1 MNATGFLTLI
11 ASLAISSPR
20 PCTPVPICASLFN
33 ACDSPFFHAFRAESS
48 SHFRIDDGS
57 QCDDLPF
64 TISLSLSLSLSHTHT
79 HTQKLRNY
87 SYSSP
92 PYTTHFNVE
101 RVSYCVNCLLSPQP
115 RSLSVSLCVSE
126 VRRQSARWR
135 NDTLPPRGTG
145 TCETMTLY
153 SVVGEERERE
163 CVCVCVF

>member
-1 MNATGFLTLI
+1 MNATGLLTLI

-33 ACDSPFFHAFRAESS
+33 ACESPFFHAFRAESS

-64 TISLSLSLSLSHTHT
+64 TISLSLSLSLP

-115 RSLSVSLCVSE
+115 RSLSVSLSLCVSE

-145 TCETMTLY
+145 TCETMTL
-153 SVVGEERERE
+153 EEEE
-163 CVCVCVF
+163 KSVCVCFRE